1 MNGNFAIIV
10 AGGGLAGN
18 AAALALAQAGFAV
31 AAVAP
36 RPAREDR
43 RTTALLSSSV
53 EFLKGLG
60 VWEAIERDAAP
71 LSTMRIIDA
80 TGRLFRAPELSFHAS
95 EIGLDAF
102 GYNVANSVLLRE
114 LSAACQVTGRVTF
127 IDGSVEGATFRETVQ
142 QVTLK
147 DGSQLSCDLVVG
159 ADGAIPPS
167 GGLALLARANGHIRK
182 PRLCWSSCHT
192 LPHHDASTEF
202 HTAEGP
208 FTFVP
213 LAPNRCGLVWVQ
225 RPEKAEDRMRWR
237 KEELE
242 LEIER
247 QMHSM
252 LGKISIIAE
261 VQTWPLSGLVARTFG
276 GTGWVL
282 AGEAAHVFPPIG
294 AQGFNLGIRDV
305 ELIASLA
312 RGLDPSQL
320 PGLGPRYH
328 RRRIADVTSRTVSVD
343 LLNRSLLSGFLPIQ
357 LGRIAGMH
365 AINTVGPLAPPA
377 DARGRRAR
385 RPDAGRWRSGCA
397 DGRRSARQG
406 VEGRCHVS
414 GLGQIK
420 IQP

>member
-36 RPAREDR
+36 KPAREDQ

-53 EFLKGLG
+53 AFLKGLG
-60 VWEAIERDAAP
+60 VWDAIERDAAP

-80 TGRLFRAPELSFHAS
+80 TGRLLRAPELAFHAS

-114 LSAACQVTGRVTF
+114 LSAACEVTGHVTF
-127 IDGSVEGATFRETVQ
+127 IEGAVEGATFGEQLQ
-142 QVTLK
+142 QVTLG
-147 DGSQLSCDLVVG
+147 DGSHLTANLVVG
-159 ADGAIPPS
+159 ADGRNSAIRRLSVAGAREWSYPQT
-167 GGLALLARANGHIRK
+167 ALVLEFV
-182 PRLCWSSCHT
+182 HT

-225 RPEKAEDRMRWR
+225 QPQKAEDRMRWR
-237 KEELE
+237 TQELE

-247 QMHSM
+247 QMQSM
-252 LGKISIIAE
+252 LGKISIVSD
-261 VQTWPLSGLVARTFG
+261 VQTWPLSGLVAKTFG

-320 PGLGPRYH
+320 AGLGPRYH

-357 LGRIAGMH
+357 LARIAGMH
-365 AINTVGPLAPPA
+365 AINMVGPLRRLLMREGVAPGGQI
-377 DARGRRAR
+377 REI
-385 RPDAGRWRSGCA
+385 AGRLRG
-397 DGRRSARQG
+397 SA
-406 VEGRCHVS
+406 
-414 GLGQIK
+414 
-420 IQP
+420 